1 MEIKIVTPK
10 VERYIVLHGL
20 QSKWK
25 KCEALFIENPK
36 HPSLHTELLEPKY
49 EMIFSFRLD
58 RKYRALFMIKN
69 SVAFVFRVTN
79 HYQ

>member
-10 VERYIVLHGL
+10 VRRYITRHGL

-25 KCEALFIENPK
+25 KCEALFMQNPK
-36 HPSLHTELLEPKY
+36 HPSLHTELLEPRE

-58 RKYRALFMIKN
+58 KKYRVLFMIKN
-69 SVAFVFRVTN
+69 STAFVFRITN
-79 HYQ
+79 HYR